1 MIGASP
7 AGSLLY
13 GGGLG
18 SQAAAG
24 NTGESEEE
32 RRRRLLA
39 QQQARLSPAGTML
52 TNGYTSPAA
61 GYGVAFGG

>member
-7 AGSLLY
+7 AGVALY

-24 NTGESEEE
+24 NTGETEEE

-52 TNGYTSPAA
+52 TNGFATPGA
-61 GYGVAFGG
+61 GYGVALGS